1 MSTVRL
7 LWAYLRARPLMT
19 LLTTLLVA
27 LGMATV
33 VIVTLVTGQF
43 DERLRRDAAGIDL
56 VVGAKGSP
64 LQLVLSGVYHL
75 DVPPGNI
82 ALSAL
87 DELRANRLVAQAVPI
102 SLGDSFRGFRIVGT
116 EPEFLAMHAARFSSG
131 QVFSAPMQAVLGARV
146 AAEAGLTT
154 GAQFAGTHGMA
165 AGGPTHGDET
175 YTVSGVLAATG
186 GVIDRLV
193 VTSTESIWQTHEHGH
208 GAPARP
214 ASVPPKAQ
222 QPSVSPDP
230 APSTSQSRTRPAE
243 RADGKHAHA
252 HAHAHRETKKTAP
265 PRSGGSSA
273 AHSAP
278 AAAPSAGAAR
288 SAEPPADP
296 GHDHDR
302 DHAHDAEHAP
312 EREVTM
318 LLVRYAS
325 PLAAVSLPRA
335 INASERLQA
344 ASPAFESARLVQLV
358 GVGVDGLRAFGLLIL
373 AVAAGSVFV
382 ALFQAL
388 SDRRREMALMRL
400 LGATPAHLFRLLLLE
415 GLALTAIGVV
425 VGLVLG
431 HVTVEVAGR
440 WLIPRGEWPLTGW
453 VFDTI
458 EWAWAAGALALGA
471 LASLWPAWRAART
484 GLADVL
490 AET

>member
-1 MSTVRL
+1 MSTLRL

-116 EPEFLAMHAARFSSG
+116 EPEFLTMHAARFAGG

-146 AAEAGLTT
+146 AAEAGLRT
-154 GAQFAGTHGMA
+154 GDRFAGTHGMG
-165 AGGPTHGDET
+165 AGGPAHADET
-175 YTVSGVLAATG
+175 YTVSGVLAPTG

-208 GAPARP
+208 GAVVSPS
-214 ASVPPKAQ
+214 SVPPKAPE
-222 QPSVSPDP
+222 PSATAAPARPISPSP
-230 APSTSQSRTRPAE
+230 TPPKE
-243 RADGKHAHA
+243 RNDGRHA
-252 HAHAHRETKKTAP
+252 HAHAHREARKAVTSPA
-265 PRSGGSSA
+265 GGSGA
-273 AHSAP
+273 VQSAP
-278 AAAPSAGAAR
+278 AQALGAGAAR
-288 SAEPPADP
+288 SAKPPADP
-296 GHDHDR
+296 SRDADHD
-302 DHAHDAEHAP
+302 HDAEHAP
-312 EREVTM
+312 AREVTM

-325 PLAAVSLPRA
+325 PLAAVSLPRT
-335 INASERLQA
+335 INASDRLQA

-373 AVAAGSVFV
+373 TVAAGSVFV

-415 GLALTAIGVV
+415 GLTLTAIGVAA
-425 VGLVLG
+425 GLLLG
-431 HVTVEVAGR
+431 HITVEVAGQ
-440 WLIPRGEWPLTGW
+440 WLIPRGEWPLTGR

>member
-1 MSTVRL
+1 
-7 LWAYLRARPLMT
+7 
-19 LLTTLLVA
+19 
-27 LGMATV
+27 
-33 VIVTLVTGQF
+33 
-43 DERLRRDAAGIDL
+43 
-56 VVGAKGSP
+56 
-64 LQLVLSGVYHL
+64 
-75 DVPPGNI
+75 
-82 ALSAL
+82 
-87 DELRANRLVAQAVPI
+87 
-102 SLGDSFRGFRIVGT
+102 
-116 EPEFLAMHAARFSSG
+116 
-131 QVFSAPMQAVLGARV
+131 MQAVLGARV

-312 EREVTM
+312 AREVTM

-373 AVAAGSVFV
+373 GVAAGSVFV

>member
-1 MSTVRL
+1 
-7 LWAYLRARPLMT
+7 
-19 LLTTLLVA
+19 
-27 LGMATV
+27 
-33 VIVTLVTGQF
+33 
-43 DERLRRDAAGIDL
+43 
-56 VVGAKGSP
+56 
-64 LQLVLSGVYHL
+64 
-75 DVPPGNI
+75 
-82 ALSAL
+82 
-87 DELRANRLVAQAVPI
+87 
-102 SLGDSFRGFRIVGT
+102 VGT

-312 EREVTM
+312 AREVTM

-373 AVAAGSVFV
+373 GVAAGSVFV

>member
-175 YTVSGVLAATG
+175 YTVSGVLAPTG

-193 VTSTESIWQTHEHGH
+193 VTSTASIWQTHEHGH
-208 GAPARP
+208 GAPASP
-214 ASVPPKAQ
+214 SAVLPKAQ
-222 QPSVSPDP
+222 KPSASP
-230 APSTSQSRTRPAE
+230 APAQSTSQSRTRPAE
-243 RADGKHAHA
+243 RADVKQA

-265 PRSGGSSA
+265 PGAGGSSA
-273 AHSAP
+273 AHPAP
-278 AAAPSAGAAR
+278 AAAPSVGAAR
-288 SAEPPADP
+288 SGEPPADP
-296 GHDHDR
+296 ASHDHDR

-312 EREVTM
+312 AREVTM

-458 EWAWAAGALALGA
+458 EWAWVAGALALGA

>member
-175 YTVSGVLAATG
+175 YTVSGVLAPTG

-193 VTSTESIWQTHEHGH
+193 VTSTASIWQTHEHGH
-208 GAPARP
+208 GVP
-214 ASVPPKAQ
+214 ASPSAVLPKAEK
-222 QPSVSPDP
+222 PSASPAP

-243 RADGKHAHA
+243 QADVKHA

-265 PRSGGSSA
+265 PRAGGSSA

-278 AAAPSAGAAR
+278 AAAPSVGAAR
-288 SAEPPADP
+288 SGEPPADP

-312 EREVTM
+312 AREVTM

-325 PLAAVSLPRA
+325 PLAAV
-335 INASERLQA
+335 
-344 ASPAFESARLVQLV
+344 
-358 GVGVDGLRAFGLLIL
+358 
-373 AVAAGSVFV
+373 
-382 ALFQAL
+382 
-388 SDRRREMALMRL
+388 
-400 LGATPAHLFRLLLLE
+400 
-415 GLALTAIGVV
+415 
-425 VGLVLG
+425 
-431 HVTVEVAGR
+431 
-440 WLIPRGEWPLTGW
+440 
-453 VFDTI
+453 
-458 EWAWAAGALALGA
+458 
-471 LASLWPAWRAART
+471 
-484 GLADVL
+484 
-490 AET
+490 

>member
-312 EREVTM
+312 AREVTM

-373 AVAAGSVFV
+373 GVAAGSVFV

>member
-1 MSTVRL
+1 
-7 LWAYLRARPLMT
+7 MT

-312 EREVTM
+312 AREVTM

-373 AVAAGSVFV
+373 GVAAGSVFV

>member
-1 MSTVRL
+1 
-7 LWAYLRARPLMT
+7 MT

-373 AVAAGSVFV
+373 GVAAGSVFV

-458 EWAWAAGALALGA
+458 EWAWVAGALALGA